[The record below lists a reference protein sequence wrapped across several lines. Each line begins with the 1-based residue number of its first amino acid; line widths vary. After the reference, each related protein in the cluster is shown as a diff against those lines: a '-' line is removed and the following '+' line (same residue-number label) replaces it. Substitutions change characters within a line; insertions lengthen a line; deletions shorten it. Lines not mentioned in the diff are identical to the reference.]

1 MLNAL
6 SSAVSGLDSFQQD
19 MDVIGNNIANI
30 NTDGFKAGMVN
41 FADTFSDT
49 LVAGTGTVQ
58 IGTGVYDQAITNNW
72 SQGAVNATGVNTDL
86 AISGN
91 GFFVVQDPTSNT
103 QYVTQN
109 GSFQI
114 NASGYLVTAGGQISR
129 ADLIEITEADVRGSR
144 VFSMGTEPAEPA
156 PPEPVQPGPGPA
168 A

>member
-72 SQGAVNATGVNTDL
+72 SQGAVNATITGISPELKPADYGDLFDRIRAGVDHGHMEHRAGTDVSIAGCGRIEWKGVGESRRSNQWRQWL
-86 AISGN
+86 GEFCGYDDWKCSAILSGE
-91 GFFVVQDPTSNT
+91 
-103 QYVTQN
+103 
-109 GSFQI
+109 
-114 NASGYLVTAGGQISR
+114 YLF
-129 ADLIEITEADVRGSR
+129 E
-144 VFSMGTEPAEPA
+144 
-156 PPEPVQPGPGPA
+156 
-168 A
+168 